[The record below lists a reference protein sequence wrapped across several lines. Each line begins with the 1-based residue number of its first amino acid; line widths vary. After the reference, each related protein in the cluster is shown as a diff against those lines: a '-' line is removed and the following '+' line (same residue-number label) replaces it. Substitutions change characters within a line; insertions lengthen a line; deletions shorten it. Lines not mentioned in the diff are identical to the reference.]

1 MQLVRYS
8 VFTLTENK
16 VKWRKE
22 TSPKYRIF
30 IVKKKF
36 SAKEDRIFEEA
47 GVFRH
52 SHARSKDVADQS
64 AHKKSTT
71 KQ

>member
-1 MQLVRYS
+1 MWKLCQFDLESKRHHW
-8 VFTLTENK
+8 N
-16 VKWRKE
+16 
-22 TSPKYRIF
+22 TSSLLY
-30 IVKKKF
+30 KKKC
-36 SAKEDRIFEEA
+36 SVKEDRIFEEA
-47 GVFRH
+47 GVFWH

>member
-1 MQLVRYS
+1 MS
-8 VFTLTENK
+8 VLF
-16 VKWRKE
+16 RIKE
-22 TSPKYRIF
+22 TSLKYRIF
-30 IVKKKF
+30 IVKKKC

-47 GVFRH
+47 
-52 SHARSKDVADQS
+52 RSKDVVDQS

>member
-1 MQLVRYS
+1 MMWKLCQFDSESRI
-8 VFTLTENK
+8 
-16 VKWRKE
+16 KE
-22 TSPKYRIF
+22 ISLKYRIF

-36 SAKEDRIFEEA
+36 SVKKDRIFEET

>member
-1 MQLVRYS
+1 MS
-8 VFTLTENK
+8 VWF
-16 VKWRKE
+16 RIKE
-22 TSPKYRIF
+22 TSLKYRTF
-30 IVKKKF
+30 IVLKKKF
-36 SAKEDRIFEEA
+36 SVKEDRIFVEA